1 MGVFTSDYYMVRRQ
15 KVKLSDLYHNSPKGI
30 YWFTRGINFRAY
42 ISWILGFA
50 PAIGGMASVD
60 QDNSIPIGL
69 TRTFYTGFIVGYA
82 ISFLIHWGLGVI
94 FPPAGLGQVDS
105 YDSVRRIPSITWKCV
120 IHLANIFL

>member
-15 KVKLSDLYHNSPKGI
+15 KVKLSDLYYNSPKGI

-60 QDNSIPIGL
+60 ANNSIPIGL

-105 YDSVRRIPSITWKCV
+105 YDSVRRILSITWKGV
-120 IHLANIFL
+120 IHFANIFL